1 MNRYTNKPRRLR
13 VSALAAVANPS
24 YARIDTWN
32 LLDDACR
39 HLAEVDLAGL
49 DKTHDLAKVKRLMDR
64 IGAYERYWLFPG
76 ADNLATFRGHLESLS
91 TVRLTEEVSL
101 AVRLLSEYGDRAGLF
116 DTSAP
121 LADQE
126 LVAQAK
132 QQHFYTVLLADDAPT
147 TAPDSLAESLRALR
161 CSTDDVQF
169 EVLVVPSVEDAIT
182 AVALNGEIQAAII
195 RDDLCLRS
203 HDRVPLMNTL
213 LGPNEDVDGVVF
225 PDRANDWVEC
235 GEWIRELRPHID
247 LYLLTDESIAAG
259 DDTEPDVYDRT
270 FYRLNDVT
278 DLYSTV
284 LAGLRNRYATP
295 FFDALRAYA
304 AAPVGQFH
312 ALPVARGASIFNS
325 KSLQDM
331 GDFYGRNIFMA
342 ETSSTS
348 GGLDSLLDPHG
359 NIKKAMDK
367 AAHTWNSDHTY
378 FVTNGT
384 STANKIVVQSLTR
397 PGDIVLI
404 DRNCHKSHHYGLV
417 LAGAYPLYLDAYP
430 LPQFAIYGA
439 VSLQTIK
446 KTLLDLDAVGQLHR
460 VRMLLL
466 TNCTFDGVVY
476 NPLQVMRE
484 VLAIKP
490 DICFLWDEAW
500 YAFATAVPWARQRT
514 AMVSAERLE
523 QMLASPEY
531 AEEYRNWA
539 AEMEAM
545 ERVEKEGD
553 SSQWL
558 DRPLL
563 PDPARARVRVYA
575 THSTHKS
582 LSAFRQASM
591 IHVRD
596 QDFNARARDAFGE
609 AFLTHTSTS
618 PNQQLLASLDL
629 ARRQVDLEGFQM
641 VRQVYDMALVFRHR
655 VRKDRLISK
664 WFRILDESD
673 LVPEEFRASAVS
685 STASI
690 RQGALA
696 EWNEAWRSD
705 QFVLDPTRVTLF
717 LGKTGM
723 NGYDFREKIL
733 MERFGIQ
740 INKTSI
746 NSVLL
751 IFTIGVTWSSVHYLL
766 DVLRRVATDF
776 DRNEKAASVADRALQ
791 QRHVEEITEDLPH
804 LPDFSEFDV
813 AFRPVDASQFGDMRS
828 AFYAGYEESDREHVL
843 IGTAGRRLAEGKI
856 LVSTTFVVPYPP
868 GFPVLVPGQ
877 VVSKEIIYFLAQLD
891 VKEIHG
897 YNHDLG
903 LSVFTEA
910 ALARMEA
917 QRSAATAAVGSVT
930 PPFEIPADTG
940 TLTASNGSGNGDRVK
955 HQVAEDA

>member
-1 MNRYTNKPRRLR
+1 MNRDSGHPRRLR

-24 YARIDTWN
+24 YTRIDTWN

-39 HLAEVDLAGL
+39 HLAEVNLAGL
-49 DKTHDLAKVKRLMDR
+49 DIAHDVARVKRLMDR
-64 IGAYERYWLFPG
+64 IGAYERYWLYPG
-76 ADNLATFRGHLESLS
+76 AENLATFRAHLESVS
-91 TVRLTEEVSL
+91 TVRLSEEVSL
-101 AVRLLSEYGDRAGLF
+101 AVRLLCEYGDRAGLF

-132 QQHFYTVLLADDAPT
+132 QQQFYTVLLADDAPI
-147 TAPDSLAESLRALR
+147 TAPDSLAECLRALR
-161 CSTDDVQF
+161 CPTDEVQF
-169 EVLVVPSVEDAIT
+169 ELLIVPSVEDAIT

-195 RDDLCLRS
+195 RHDLPLRS

-213 LGPNEDVDGVVF
+213 LGPNKDGAVT
-225 PDRANDWVEC
+225 PDRASDWVEC

-259 DDTEPDVYDRT
+259 NDDQPDVYDRT

-278 DLYSTV
+278 DLHSTV
-284 LAGLRNRYATP
+284 LAGLRNRFATP

-331 GDFYGRNIFMA
+331 GEFYGRNIFMA
-342 ETSSTS
+342 ETSTTS

-367 AAHTWNSDHTY
+367 AAKTWNADHTY

-404 DRNCHKSHHYGLV
+404 DRNCHKSHHYGLM

-439 VSLQTIK
+439 VSLRTIK
-446 KTLLDLDAVGQLHR
+446 QTLLDLEAAGQLHR

-476 NPLQVMRE
+476 NPRRVMEE

-514 AMVSAERLE
+514 AMVAAERLE
-523 QMLASPEY
+523 QTLASPEY
-531 AEEYRNWA
+531 AGEYRNWA
-539 AEMEAM
+539 ESMEG
-545 ERVEKEGD
+545 V
-553 SSQWL
+553 
-558 DRPLL
+558 DRSEWVDRWLL
-563 PDPARARVRVYA
+563 PDPSRARVRVYA

-582 LSAFRQASM
+582 LSALRQASM

-596 QDFNARARDAFGE
+596 QDFNALTRDAFGE

-629 ARRQVDLEGFQM
+629 ARRQVDMEGFQL

-655 VRKDRLISK
+655 VRRDRLISK

-685 STASI
+685 SYRQV

-717 LGKTGM
+717 VGKTGM

-733 MERFGIQ
+733 MDRFGIQ

-776 DRNEKAASVADRALQ
+776 DRVQNEASAADMALH
-791 QRHVEEITEDLPH
+791 QRHVEEITQDLPH
-804 LPDFSEFDV
+804 LPDFSEFDI
-813 AFRPVDASQFGDMRS
+813 AFRPVDACAFGDMRS
-828 AFYAGYEESDREHVL
+828 AFYAGYEESDREYVL
-843 IGTAGRRLAEGKI
+843 IGTAGRRLAEGKT

-897 YNHDLG
+897 YNPELG
-903 LSVFTEA
+903 LSVFTPE

-917 QRSAATAAVGSVT
+917 QRNAAAAAVGSAYPV
-930 PPFEIPADTG
+930 FELPAD
-940 TLTASNGSGNGDRVK
+940 ASALNGDSAV
-955 HQVAEDA
+955 QVVAKDA

>member
-1 MNRYTNKPRRLR
+1 MIRYSTQPRRLR

-24 YARIDTWN
+24 YARVDTWN

-49 DKTHDLAKVKRLMDR
+49 DKTHDVARVKRLMDR
-64 IGAYERYWLFPG
+64 IAAYERYWLYPG
-76 ADNLATFRGHLESLS
+76 AENLAVFRAHLESLS

-121 LADQE
+121 LDDQE

-132 QQHFYTVLLADDAPT
+132 QQHFYTVLLADDAPS
-147 TAPDSLAESLRALR
+147 TAPDSLAECLRALR
-161 CSTDDVQF
+161 CPSDDVQF
-169 EVLVVPSVEDAIT
+169 EILVVPSVEDAIT

-195 RDDLCLRS
+195 RDDLPLRS
-203 HDRVPLMNTL
+203 RDRLPLMNTL
-213 LGPNEDVDGVVF
+213 LGPNEDADGVI

-259 DDTEPDVYDRT
+259 DDSEPDVYDRT

-278 DLYSTV
+278 DLHSTV

-325 KSLQDM
+325 RSLQDM
-331 GDFYGRNIFMA
+331 GEFYGRNIFMA
-342 ETSSTS
+342 ETSTTS

-367 AAHTWNSDHTY
+367 AAKTWNADHTY

-439 VSLQTIK
+439 VSLRTIK
-446 KTLLDLDAVGQLHR
+446 QTLLDLEAAGQLDR

-476 NPLQVMRE
+476 NPLQVMQE

-514 AMVSAERLE
+514 AMVAAEHLE
-523 QMLASPEY
+523 HMLASPEY
-531 AEEYRNWA
+531 VEEYRKWA
-539 AEMEAM
+539 ASMDGVDRSEWI
-545 ERVEKEGD
+545 ERE
-553 SSQWL
+553 L
-558 DRPLL
+558 M
-563 PDPARARVRVYA
+563 PDPASARVRVYA

-582 LSAFRQASM
+582 LSALRQASM

-596 QDFNARARDAFGE
+596 QDFNALTRDAFGE

-629 ARRQVDLEGFQM
+629 ARRQVDIEGFQL

-673 LVPEEFRASAVS
+673 LVPEEFRESSVS
-685 STASI
+685 SYREV

-705 QFVLDPTRVTLF
+705 QFVLDATRVTLF
-717 LGKTGM
+717 VGATGM

-766 DVLRRVATDF
+766 DVLRRVAIDF
-776 DRNEKAASVADRALQ
+776 DRTEKAASVADRALQ

-813 AFRPVDASQFGDMRS
+813 AFRPVDECNFGDMRS
-828 AFYAGYEESDREHVL
+828 AFYAGYEEADREHVL
-843 IGTAGRRLAEGKI
+843 IGMAGRRLAEGKT

-877 VVSKEIIYFLAQLD
+877 VVSKEIVYFLAQLD

-897 YNHDLG
+897 YNPDLG
-903 LSVFTEA
+903 LSVFTET

-917 QRSAATAAVGSVT
+917 QRNAAAAAVGSVT
-930 PPFEIPADTG
+930 AAFELPAD
-940 TLTASNGSGNGDRVK
+940 ASVASGMNGARNGAPAVPS
-955 HQVAEDA
+955 VADNT

>member
-1 MNRYTNKPRRLR
+1 MDRDSARPRRLR

-24 YARIDTWN
+24 YTRLDTWN

-49 DKTHDLAKVKRLMDR
+49 DKDHEIAKVKRLMDR
-64 IGAYERYWLFPG
+64 IGAYERYWLYPG
-76 ADNLATFRGHLESLS
+76 AANLATFRAHLESLS
-91 TVRLTEEVSL
+91 TVRLAEEVSL

-116 DTSAP
+116 DTSAS
-121 LADQE
+121 LSEQE

-132 QQHFYTVLLADDAPT
+132 QQQFYTVLLADDAPA
-147 TAPDSLAESLRALR
+147 TAPDSLAECLRALR
-161 CSTDDVQF
+161 NPSDDVQY
-169 EVLVVPSVEDAIT
+169 ELLVVPSIEDAIT

-195 RDDLCLRS
+195 RHDLPLRS
-203 HDRVPLMNTL
+203 RDRVPLMNTL
-213 LGPNEDVDGVVF
+213 LGACDDVVASG
-225 PDRANDWVEC
+225 AHDWVEC
-235 GEWIRELRPHID
+235 AEWIRELRPHID
-247 LYLLTDESIAAG
+247 LYLLTDESIAAETE
-259 DDTEPDVYDRT
+259 DEPDVYDRT

-278 DLYSTV
+278 DLNSTV

-331 GDFYGRNIFMA
+331 GEFYGRNIFMA
-342 ETSSTS
+342 ETSTTS

-367 AAHTWNSDHTY
+367 AARTWNSRRTY

-384 STANKIVVQSLTR
+384 STANKIVVQALTR

-430 LPQFAIYGA
+430 LPEYAIYGA
-439 VSLQTIK
+439 VSLSTIK
-446 KTLLDLDAVGQLHR
+446 RALLDLEAAGQLHR

-476 NPLQVMRE
+476 NPRRVMEE

-514 AMVSAERLE
+514 AMVSADRLE

-531 AEEYRNWA
+531 AAEYRDWA
-539 AEMEAM
+539 ASMEG
-545 ERVEKEGD
+545 V
-553 SSQWL
+553 
-558 DRPLL
+558 DRAEWVDRRLL

-582 LSAFRQASM
+582 LSALRQASM

-596 QDFNARARDAFGE
+596 QDFRALTRDSFDE

-629 ARRQVDLEGFQM
+629 ARRQVDIEGFEL
-641 VRQVYDMALVFRHR
+641 VRNVYNMSLVFRHR
-655 VRKDRLISK
+655 VRRDRLIGK

-673 LVPEEFRASAVS
+673 LVPDEFRASAVS
-685 STASI
+685 SYREV

-705 QFVLDPTRVTLF
+705 QFVLDATRVTLF
-717 LGKTGM
+717 VGKTGM

-733 MERFGIQ
+733 MDRFGIQ

-766 DVLRRVATDF
+766 DVLRRIATDF
-776 DRNEKAASVADRALQ
+776 ERSQAISGKEDRALQ
-791 QRHVEEITEDLPH
+791 QRRIEEITEDLPH

-813 AFRPVDASQFGDMRS
+813 AFRPVDACKFGDTRS
-828 AFYAGYEESDREHVL
+828 AFYAGYEEADREHVL
-843 IGTAGRRLAEGKI
+843 IGMAGRRLAEGRK

-877 VVSKEIIYFLAQLD
+877 VVSKEIVYFLAQLD

-897 YNHDLG
+897 YNPELG
-903 LSVFTEA
+903 LSVFTAE

-917 QRSAATAAVGSVT
+917 QRNAATAAVGSAYPV
-930 PPFEIPADTG
+930 FELPAD
-940 TLTASNGSGNGDRVK
+940 ASARNGDS
-955 HQVAEDA
+955 VAQPVTGGA

>member
-1 MNRYTNKPRRLR
+1 MYRGDERPRRLC

-24 YARIDTWN
+24 YSRIDTWN
-32 LLDDACR
+32 VLDDACR
-39 HLAEVDLAGL
+39 QLAVVDRAGMDITHEVAR
-49 DKTHDLAKVKRLMDR
+49 VKRLLNR
-64 IGAYERYWLFPG
+64 LGAYERYWLYPG
-76 ADNLATFRGHLESLS
+76 AANLAAFCGYLANLG
-91 TVRLTEEVSL
+91 TVRLNEEVSL
-101 AVRLLSEYGDRAGLF
+101 AVRLLSEYGDRAALF

-132 QQHFYTVLLADDAPT
+132 QQQFYTVLLADDAPVE
-147 TAPDSLAESLRALR
+147 APESLAESLRALR
-161 CSTDDVQF
+161 DPSDDVQF
-169 EVLVVPSVEDAIT
+169 EILVVASVEDAIT

-195 RDDLCLRS
+195 RHDLPLRS
-203 HDRVPLMNTL
+203 RDRVPLMTTL
-213 LGPNEDVDGVVF
+213 LGANDDAVAT
-225 PDRANDWVEC
+225 DRTHDWVEC
-235 GEWIRELRPHID
+235 GEWIRELRPSID

-259 DDTEPDVYDRT
+259 TEDEPDVYDRT

-278 DLYSTV
+278 DLHSTV
-284 LAGLRNRYATP
+284 LAGIRNRFATP

-331 GDFYGRNIFMA
+331 GEFYGRNIFMA

-367 AAHTWNSDHTY
+367 AALTWCADHTY

-417 LAGAYPLYLDAYP
+417 LAGAYPMYLDAYP
-430 LPQFAIYGA
+430 LEAFAIYGA
-439 VSLQTIK
+439 VSLHTIK
-446 KTLLDLDAVGQLHR
+446 KALLDLEANGQLDR

-466 TNCTFDGVVY
+466 TNCTFDGIVY
-476 NPLQVMRE
+476 NPRRVMEE

-514 AMVSAERLE
+514 AMVAAEQLE
-523 QMLASPEY
+523 SMLASAEY
-531 AEEYRNWA
+531 AEEYRQWQA
-539 AEMEAM
+539 SMAGVDRAEWIQH
-545 ERVEKEGD
+545 R
-553 SSQWL
+553 
-558 DRPLL
+558 LL
-563 PDPARARVRVYA
+563 PEPGRARVRVYA

-582 LSAFRQASM
+582 LSALRQASM
-591 IHVRD
+591 IHIRD
-596 QDFNARARDAFGE
+596 QDFNAVSRDAFLE

-629 ARRQVDLEGFQM
+629 ARRQVDIEGFQM
-641 VRQVYDMALVFRHR
+641 VRHVYDMALVFRHR

-664 WFRILDESD
+664 WFGILDESD
-673 LVPEEFRASAVS
+673 IVPDEFRLSTVS
-685 STASI
+685 SYRQV

-705 QFVLDPTRVTLF
+705 QFVLDPTRATLF
-717 LGKTGM
+717 VGKTGM

-733 MERFGIQ
+733 MDRFGIQ

-766 DVLRRVATDF
+766 DVLRRVATEF
-776 DRNEKAASVADRALQ
+776 ERTQSAAGPADRALQ
-791 QRHVEEITEDLPH
+791 QRRVEEITEDLPP
-804 LPDFSEFDV
+804 LPDFSEFDG
-813 AFRPVDASQFGDMRS
+813 AFRPYSAAEFGDMRS
-828 AFYAGYEESDREHVL
+828 AFYAGYEESDREHL
-843 IGTAGRRLAEGKI
+843 LTGEAARRLADGKT

-868 GFPVLVPGQ
+868 GFPILVPGQ
-877 VVSKEIIYFLAQLD
+877 VVSKEILYFLAQLD

-897 YNHDLG
+897 YNPDLG

-910 ALARMEA
+910 ALKRM
-917 QRSAATAAVGSVT
+917 TAARH
-930 PPFEIPADTG
+930 AD
-940 TLTASNGSGNGDRVK
+940 A
-955 HQVAEDA
+955 QVPVLE

>member
-1 MNRYTNKPRRLR
+1 MNRDSAHPRRLR

-24 YARIDTWN
+24 YTRVDTWN

-39 HLAEVDLAGL
+39 HLAEVTLAGL
-49 DKTHDLAKVKRLMDR
+49 DIAHDVARVKRLMDR
-64 IGAYERYWLFPG
+64 IGAYERYWLYPG
-76 ADNLATFRGHLESLS
+76 AGNLAVFRAHLESLS
-91 TVRLTEEVSL
+91 TVRLSEEVSL
-101 AVRLLSEYGDRAGLF
+101 AVRLLCEYGDRAGLF

-132 QQHFYTVLLADDAPT
+132 QQQFYTVLLADDAPV
-147 TAPDSLAESLRALR
+147 TAPDSLAECLRALR
-161 CSTDDVQF
+161 CPSDEVQF
-169 EVLVVPSVEDAIT
+169 ELLVVPSVEDAIT

-195 RDDLCLRS
+195 RHDLPLRS
-203 HDRVPLMNTL
+203 RDRVPLMNTL
-213 LGPNEDVDGVVF
+213 LGANDDAVV

-259 DDTEPDVYDRT
+259 NDDEPDVYDRT

-278 DLYSTV
+278 DLHSTV
-284 LAGLRNRYATP
+284 LAGLRNRFATP

-304 AAPVGQFH
+304 SAPVGQFH

-331 GDFYGRNIFMA
+331 GEFYGRNIFMA
-342 ETSSTS
+342 ETSTTS

-367 AAHTWNSDHTY
+367 AAKTWNADHTY

-430 LPQFAIYGA
+430 LAQFAIYGA
-439 VSLQTIK
+439 VSLETIK
-446 KTLLDLDAVGQLHR
+446 KTLLDLQAAGQLHR

-476 NPLQVMRE
+476 NPRRVMEE

-514 AMVSAERLE
+514 AMVAADRLY
-523 QMLASPEY
+523 QMLSSPEY
-531 AEEYRNWA
+531 AEEYRNWSA
-539 AEMEAM
+539 SMEG
-545 ERVEKEGD
+545 V
-553 SSQWL
+553 
-558 DRPLL
+558 DRSEWVHRRLL
-563 PDPARARVRVYA
+563 PDPSSARVRVYA

-582 LSAFRQASM
+582 LSALRQASM

-596 QDFNARARDAFGE
+596 QDFNVCARDAFGE

-629 ARRQVDLEGFQM
+629 ARRQVDMEGFQL

-655 VRKDRLISK
+655 VRRDRLISK

-685 STASI
+685 SYRQV

-717 LGKTGM
+717 VGKTGM

-776 DRNEKAASVADRALQ
+776 DRVQKAASAADWALH
-791 QRHVEEITEDLPH
+791 QRHVEEITQDLPH
-804 LPDFSEFDV
+804 LPDFSEFDA
-813 AFRPVDASQFGDMRS
+813 AFRPVNACAFGDTRA
-828 AFYAGYEESDREHVL
+828 AFYAGYEESDREYVL
-843 IGTAGRRLAEGKI
+843 IGTAGRRLAEGKT

-897 YNHDLG
+897 YNPELG
-903 LSVFTEA
+903 LSVFTPE
-910 ALARMEA
+910 ALARVEA
-917 QRSAATAAVGSVT
+917 QWNAAAAAVGSAAAV
-930 PPFEIPADTG
+930 FELPSD
-940 TLTASNGSGNGDRVK
+940 ASGLNGALNGDSVMQAAAK
-955 HQVAEDA
+955 DA

>member
-1 MNRYTNKPRRLR
+1 MTRHGARPRQLR

-24 YARIDTWN
+24 YTRIDTWN

-39 HLAEVDLAGL
+39 QLAEVDLAGQ
-49 DKTHDLAKVKRLMDR
+49 DKSHELARVKRLLDR
-64 IGAYERYWLFPG
+64 IGAYERYWLYPG
-76 ADNLATFRGHLESLS
+76 AQNLATFRAHLESLS
-91 TVRLTEEVSL
+91 TVRLSEEVSL

-121 LADQE
+121 LAEQE
-126 LVAQAK
+126 LVARAK
-132 QQHFYTVLLADDAPT
+132 QQQFYTVLLADDAPV
-147 TAPDSLAESLRALR
+147 TAPESLAECLRALHDP
-161 CSTDDVQF
+161 SDDVQF
-169 EVLVVPSVEDAIT
+169 ELLVVSSVEDAIT

-203 HDRVPLMNTL
+203 RDRVPLMNTL
-213 LGPNEDVDGVVF
+213 LGPNESEAGQVSAVG
-225 PDRANDWVEC
+225 AACWVEC

-259 DDTEPDVYDRT
+259 NDEGPDVYDRT

-278 DLYSTV
+278 DLHSTV
-284 LAGLRNRYATP
+284 IAGLRNRFATP
-295 FFDALRAYA
+295 FFDALRVYA

-312 ALPVARGASIFNS
+312 ALPIARGASIFNS

-331 GDFYGRNIFMA
+331 GEFYGRNIFMA
-342 ETSSTS
+342 ETSTTS

-367 AAHTWNSDHTY
+367 AAVTWNSDHTY

-439 VSLQTIK
+439 VSLHTIK
-446 KTLLDLDAVGQLHR
+446 KALLDLEDAGQLDR
-460 VRMLLL
+460 VRMMLL
-466 TNCTFDGVVY
+466 TNCIFDGVVY
-476 NPLQVMRE
+476 NPRRVMEE

-514 AMVSAERLE
+514 AMVTAERLE
-523 QMLASPEY
+523 QTLASPEY

-539 AEMEAM
+539 ASMEGIPRS
-545 ERVEKEGD
+545 EWVNHR
-553 SSQWL
+553 
-558 DRPLL
+558 LL
-563 PDPARARVRVYA
+563 PDPSRARVRVYA

-591 IHVRD
+591 IHIRD
-596 QDFNARARDAFGE
+596 QDFNSRARDAFGE

-629 ARRQVDLEGFQM
+629 ARRQVDMEGFQL

-673 LVPEEFRASAVS
+673 LVPEEFRASTVS
-685 STASI
+685 SYREV
-690 RQGALA
+690 RQGALE

-717 LGKTGM
+717 LGNTGM

-733 MERFGIQ
+733 MDRFGIQ

-751 IFTIGVTWSSVHYLL
+751 IFTIGVTWSSVHHLL
-766 DVLRRVATDF
+766 DVLRRVASDF
-776 DRNEKAASVADRALQ
+776 DREKQEASAADWALHE
-791 QRHVEEITEDLPH
+791 RRVEEITEDLPH
-804 LPDFSEFDV
+804 LPDFSEFDI
-813 AFRPVDASQFGDMRS
+813 AFRPVDACSFGDMRA
-828 AFYAGYEESDREHVL
+828 AFYAGYEESDREYVQ
-843 IGTAGRRLAEGKI
+843 IGTAGRRLAEGKR

-877 VVSKEIIYFLAQLD
+877 VVSKEIVYFLAQLD

-903 LSVFTEA
+903 LSVFTQEA
-910 ALARMEA
+910 LVRMEA
-917 QRSAATAAVGSVT
+917 QRNAATAAVGAAV
-930 PPFEIPADTG
+930 PVFEISSD
-940 TLTASNGSGNGDRVK
+940 ASALNGSVNGAGVK
-955 HQVAEDA
+955 QAVAEDV

>member
-1 MNRYTNKPRRLR
+1 MNRDSAHPRRLR

-24 YARIDTWN
+24 YTRLDTWN

-39 HLAEVDLAGL
+39 HLAEVDGAGL
-49 DKTHDLAKVKRLMDR
+49 DTTHDVRRVTRLLDR
-64 IGAYERYWLFPG
+64 LGAYERYWLYPG
-76 ADNLATFRGHLESLS
+76 AENLARLRTLLERRSR
-91 TVRLTEEVSL
+91 VRLSDEVSL

-132 QQHFYTVLLADDAPT
+132 RQQFYTVLLADDAPN
-147 TAPDSLAESLRALR
+147 TAPDCLAECLRALR
-161 CSTDDVQF
+161 CPSDEVQF
-169 EVLVVPSVEDAIT
+169 EILVVASVEDAIT

-195 RDDLCLRS
+195 RHDLPLRS
-203 HDRVPLMNTL
+203 RDRVPLMNTL
-213 LGPNEDVDGVVF
+213 LGANDDAVV
-225 PDRANDWVEC
+225 PDRSNDWVEC
-235 GEWIRELRPHID
+235 GEWIRELRPRID

-259 DDTEPDVYDRT
+259 NDDEPDVYDRT

-278 DLYSTV
+278 DLHSTV
-284 LAGLRNRYATP
+284 LAGLRNRFATP

-331 GDFYGRNIFMA
+331 GEFYGRNIFMA
-342 ETSSTS
+342 ETSTTS

-359 NIKKAMDK
+359 NIRTAMDK
-367 AAHTWNSDHTY
+367 AAKTWNADHTY

-430 LPQFAIYGA
+430 LAQFAIYGA
-439 VSLQTIK
+439 VSLETIK
-446 KTLLDLDAVGQLHR
+446 KTLLGLEAAGQLHR

-476 NPLQVMRE
+476 NPRRVMEE

-514 AMVSAERLE
+514 AMVAADRLY
-523 QMLASPEY
+523 QTLSSPEY
-531 AEEYRNWA
+531 AEEYRNWSA
-539 AEMEAM
+539 SMAG
-545 ERVEKEGD
+545 V
-553 SSQWL
+553 
-558 DRPLL
+558 DRSEWVHRRLL
-563 PDPARARVRVYA
+563 PDPSRARVRVYA

-596 QDFNARARDAFGE
+596 QDFNSRARDAFGE

-629 ARRQVDLEGFQM
+629 ARRQVDIEGFQL

-717 LGKTGM
+717 LGNTGM

-733 MERFGIQ
+733 MDRFGIQ

-776 DRNEKAASVADRALQ
+776 NREKQAASAADWALHE
-791 QRHVEEITEDLPH
+791 RRVEEITEDLPH
-804 LPDFSEFDV
+804 LPDFSEFDI
-813 AFRPVDASQFGDMRS
+813 AFRPVDACAFGDTRS
-828 AFYAGYEESDREHVL
+828 AFYAGYEESDREYVQ
-843 IGTAGRRLAEGKI
+843 IGTAGRRLAEGKT

-877 VVSKEIIYFLAQLD
+877 VVSKEIIYFMAQLD

-897 YNHDLG
+897 YNPELG
-903 LSVFTEA
+903 LSVFTPE
-910 ALARMEA
+910 ALARMAA
-917 QRSAATAAVGSVT
+917 QRNAATAAVGSAFPV
-930 PPFEIPADTG
+930 FELPSD
-940 TLTASNGSGNGDRVK
+940 ASAMNGALNGDSVV
-955 HQVAEDA
+955 QAVARDA

>member
-1 MNRYTNKPRRLR
+1 MTPETRPRRLR

-24 YARIDTWN
+24 YTRIDTWN

-39 HLAEVDLAGL
+39 HLRDVDLAGL
-49 DKTHDLAKVKRLMDR
+49 DKTHDIARVKRLMDR
-64 IGAYERYWLFPG
+64 IAAYERYWLYPG
-76 ADNLATFRGHLESLS
+76 AGNLATFRAHLEGLS
-91 TVRLTEEVSL
+91 TVRLSEEVSL

-116 DTSAP
+116 DTAAS
-121 LADQE
+121 LAEQE

-132 QQHFYTVLLADDAPT
+132 QQQFYTVLLADDAPS
-147 TAPDSLAESLRALR
+147 TAPDSLAECLRALR
-161 CSTDDVQF
+161 NTSDDVQY
-169 EVLVVPSVEDAIT
+169 ELLVVGSIEDAIT

-195 RDDLCLRS
+195 RHDLPLRS

-213 LGPNEDVDGVVF
+213 LGAACDETVTEETQ
-225 PDRANDWVEC
+225 DWIEC
-235 GEWIRELRPHID
+235 AEWMRELRPHID
-247 LYLLTDESIAAG
+247 LYLLTDESIAAETE
-259 DDTEPDVYDRT
+259 DEPDVYDRT

-278 DLYSTV
+278 DLNSTV
-284 LAGLRNRYATP
+284 LAGLRNRFATP
-295 FFDALRAYA
+295 FFDALCAYA
-304 AAPVGQFH
+304 NAPVGQFH

-331 GDFYGRNIFMA
+331 GEFYGRNIFMA

-367 AAHTWNSDHTY
+367 AALTWNANHTY

-384 STANKIVVQSLTR
+384 STANKIVVQALTR

-430 LPQFAIYGA
+430 LPEYAIYGA
-439 VSLQTIK
+439 VSLHTIK
-446 KTLLDLDAVGQLHR
+446 KALLDLEAAGQLHR

-476 NPLQVMRE
+476 NPRRVMEE

-531 AEEYRNWA
+531 AAEYRKWA
-539 AEMEAM
+539 ADMDGVDRSE
-545 ERVEKEGD
+545 
-553 SSQWL
+553 WL
-558 DRPLL
+558 DRRLL

-591 IHVRD
+591 VHVRD
-596 QDFNARARDAFGE
+596 QDFKALTRDAFVE

-629 ARRQVDLEGFQM
+629 ARRQVDIEGFEL
-641 VRQVYDMALVFRHR
+641 VRNVYNMALVFRHR
-655 VRKDRLISK
+655 VRKDRLIGK

-673 LVPEEFRASAVS
+673 LVPDEFRASCVS
-685 STASI
+685 SYREV

-705 QFVLDPTRVTLF
+705 QFVLDATRVTLF
-717 LGKTGM
+717 IGKTGM

-766 DVLRRVATDF
+766 DVLRRIATDF
-776 DRNEKAASVADRALQ
+776 ERSQSIGGKDDRALQ
-791 QRHVEEITEDLPH
+791 QRRVEEITEDLPH
-804 LPDFSEFDV
+804 LPDFSEFDM
-813 AFRPVDASQFGDMRS
+813 AFRPVDACMFGDMRA

-843 IGTAGRRLAEGKI
+843 IGMAGRRLAEGRT

-877 VVSKEIIYFLAQLD
+877 AVSKEIVYFLAQLD

-897 YNHDLG
+897 YNPDLG
-903 LSVFTEA
+903 LSVFTDA

-917 QRSAATAAVGSVT
+917 QRNAATAAVGSAYPV
-930 PPFEIPADTG
+930 FELPAD
-940 TLTASNGSGNGDRVK
+940 ASALNGDSVTRGSGDAPG
-955 HQVAEDA
+955 VAATR

>member
-1 MNRYTNKPRRLR
+1 MNTHSSQPRRLR
-13 VSALAAVANPS
+13 VSALAAAANPS
-24 YARIDTWN
+24 YARVDTWN

-39 HLAEVDLAGL
+39 HLAEIDLAGQ
-49 DKTHDLAKVKRLMDR
+49 DITHDRAKVKRLMDR
-64 IGAYERYWLFPG
+64 IGAYERYWLYPG
-76 ADNLATFRGHLESLS
+76 AQNLATFRAHLESLS

-101 AVRLLSEYGDRAGLF
+101 AVRLLSEYGDRAALF

-132 QQHFYTVLLADDAPT
+132 QQQFYTVLLADDAPA
-147 TAPDSLAESLRALR
+147 TAPESLADCLRELR
-161 CSTDDVQF
+161 DPSDDVQF
-169 EVLVVPSVEDAIT
+169 ELLVVPSVEDAIA

-195 RDDLCLRS
+195 RHDLPLRS
-203 HDRVPLMNTL
+203 RDRLPLMNRL
-213 LGPNEDVDGVVF
+213 LGPNDAEGGVVC
-225 PDRANDWVEC
+225 PDSSHDWIEC

-259 DDTEPDVYDRT
+259 GDDQPDVYDRS

-278 DLYSTV
+278 DLHSTV
-284 LAGLRNRYATP
+284 LAGIRNRFATP

-304 AAPVGQFH
+304 AAPIGQFH

-331 GDFYGRNIFMA
+331 GEFYGRNIFMA

-359 NIKKAMDK
+359 TIRKAMDK
-367 AAHTWNSDHTY
+367 AAHTWNADHSY

-439 VSLQTIK
+439 VSLRTIK
-446 KTLLDLDAVGQLHR
+446 KALLDLEAAGQLHR

-476 NPLQVMRE
+476 NPLQVMQE

-523 QMLASPEY
+523 QMLASDEY
-531 AEEYRNWA
+531 AGEYRNWA
-539 AEMEAM
+539 ASMEGVARS
-545 ERVEKEGD
+545 E
-553 SSQWL
+553 WL

-563 PDPARARVRVYA
+563 PDPDRARVRVYA
-575 THSTHKS
+575 TQSTHKS
-582 LSAFRQASM
+582 LSALRQASM

-596 QDFNARARDAFGE
+596 QEFNALARDSFSE

-629 ARRQVDLEGFQM
+629 ARRQVDIEGFQM
-641 VRQVYDMALVFRHR
+641 VRRVYDMALVFRHR
-655 VRKDRLISK
+655 VRKDRLISR
-664 WFRILDESD
+664 WFSILDESD
-673 LVPEEFRASAVS
+673 LVPEEFRASSVS
-685 STASI
+685 SYREV
-690 RQGALA
+690 RQGGLA

-705 QFVLDPTRVTLF
+705 QFVLDATRVTLF
-717 LGKTGM
+717 VGKTGM
-723 NGYDFREKIL
+723 DGYDFREKIL

-776 DRNEKAASVADRALQ
+776 ERSGREAGAADRALQ
-791 QRHVEEITEDLPH
+791 QRRIEEITQDLPH
-804 LPDFSEFDV
+804 LPDFSEFDI
-813 AFRPVDASQFGDMRS
+813 AFRPDDAGRFGDMRA
-828 AFYAGYEESDREHVL
+828 AFYAGYEEADREHVL
-843 IGTAGRRLAEGKI
+843 IGAAGRRLAEGKT

-897 YNHDLG
+897 YNPDLG
-903 LSVFTEA
+903 LSVFTEQ
-910 ALARMEA
+910 ALVRMEA
-917 QRSAATAAVGSVT
+917 RRNAATAAVGAAL
-930 PPFEIPADTG
+930 PAFEVPRDA
-940 TLTASNGSGNGDRVK
+940 ASGNGESVLK
-955 HQVAEDA
+955 AVTGEA

>member
-1 MNRYTNKPRRLR
+1 MRYTTQPRRLR

-24 YARIDTWN
+24 YARVDTWN

-49 DKTHDLAKVKRLMDR
+49 DKTHDVARVKRLMDR
-64 IGAYERYWLFPG
+64 IAAYERYWLYPG
-76 ADNLATFRGHLESLS
+76 AANLAVFRAHLESLS

-101 AVRLLSEYGDRAGLF
+101 AVRLLGEYGDRAGLF
-116 DTSAP
+116 DTSVP
-121 LADQE
+121 LDDQE

-132 QQHFYTVLLADDAPT
+132 QQHFYTVLLADDAPS
-147 TAPDSLAESLRALR
+147 TAPDSLAECLRALR
-161 CSTDDVQF
+161 SPSDDVQF

-195 RDDLCLRS
+195 RDDVPLRS
-203 HDRVPLMNTL
+203 RDRLPLMNTL
-213 LGPNEDVDGVVF
+213 LGPNEDAANVI

-259 DDTEPDVYDRT
+259 DDREPDVYDRT

-278 DLYSTV
+278 DLHSTV

-331 GDFYGRNIFMA
+331 GEFYGRNIFMA
-342 ETSSTS
+342 ETSTTS

-367 AAHTWNSDHTY
+367 AAKTWNADHTY

-439 VSLQTIK
+439 VSLRTIK
-446 KTLLDLDAVGQLHR
+446 QTLLDLEAAGQLRR

-476 NPLQVMRE
+476 NPLQVMQE

-531 AEEYRNWA
+531 VEQYRKWVA
-539 AEMEAM
+539 TMQGVDRSEWI
-545 ERVEKEGD
+545 ERE
-553 SSQWL
+553 L
-558 DRPLL
+558 M
-563 PDPARARVRVYA
+563 PDPATARVRVYA

-582 LSAFRQASM
+582 LSALRQASM
-591 IHVRD
+591 IHIRD
-596 QDFNARARDAFGE
+596 QDFNALTRDAFGE

-629 ARRQVDLEGFQM
+629 ARRQVDIEGFQL

-673 LVPEEFRASAVS
+673 LVPEEFRESSVS
-685 STASI
+685 SYRQV

-705 QFVLDPTRVTLF
+705 QFVLDATRVTLF
-717 LGKTGM
+717 VGATGM

-766 DVLRRVATDF
+766 DVLRRVAIDF
-776 DRNEKAASVADRALQ
+776 DRTEREASVADRALQ
-791 QRHVEEITEDLPH
+791 ERHVEEITEDLPH

-813 AFRPVDASQFGDMRS
+813 AFRPVDECNFGDMRS

-843 IGTAGRRLAEGKI
+843 IGMAGRRLAEGKT

-877 VVSKEIIYFLAQLD
+877 VVSKEIVYFLAQLD

-897 YNHDLG
+897 YNPNLG
-903 LSVFTEA
+903 LSVFTET

-917 QRSAATAAVGSVT
+917 QRNAATAAVGSVSAA
-930 PPFEIPADTG
+930 FELPADPSG
-940 TLTASNGSGNGDRVK
+940 MNGARNGANDAQAVPS
-955 HQVAEDA
+955 VADNT

>member
-1 MNRYTNKPRRLR
+1 MIRYSTQPRRLR

-24 YARIDTWN
+24 YARVDTWN

-49 DKTHDLAKVKRLMDR
+49 DKTHDVARVKRLMDR
-64 IGAYERYWLFPG
+64 IAAYERYWLYPG
-76 ADNLATFRGHLESLS
+76 AENLAVFRAHLESLS

-121 LADQE
+121 LDDQE

-132 QQHFYTVLLADDAPT
+132 QQHFYTVLLADDAPS
-147 TAPDSLAESLRALR
+147 TAPDSLAECLRALR
-161 CSTDDVQF
+161 CPSDDVQF
-169 EVLVVPSVEDAIT
+169 EILVVPSVEDAIT

-195 RDDLCLRS
+195 RDDLPLRS
-203 HDRVPLMNTL
+203 RDRLPLMNTL
-213 LGPNEDVDGVVF
+213 LGPNEDADGVI

-259 DDTEPDVYDRT
+259 DDSEPDVYDRT

-278 DLYSTV
+278 DLHSTV

-325 KSLQDM
+325 RSLQDM
-331 GDFYGRNIFMA
+331 GEFYGRNIFMA
-342 ETSSTS
+342 ETSTTS

-367 AAHTWNSDHTY
+367 AAKTWNADHTY

-439 VSLQTIK
+439 VSLRTIK
-446 KTLLDLDAVGQLHR
+446 QTLLDLEAAGQLDR

-476 NPLQVMRE
+476 NPLQVMQE

-514 AMVSAERLE
+514 AMVAAERLE
-523 QMLASPEY
+523 HMLASPEY
-531 AEEYRNWA
+531 VEEYRKWGA
-539 AEMEAM
+539 SMDGVDRSEWI
-545 ERVEKEGD
+545 ERE
-553 SSQWL
+553 L
-558 DRPLL
+558 M
-563 PDPARARVRVYA
+563 PDPASARVRVYA

-582 LSAFRQASM
+582 LSALRQASM

-596 QDFNARARDAFGE
+596 QDFNALTRDAFGE

-629 ARRQVDLEGFQM
+629 ARRQVDIEGFQL

-673 LVPEEFRASAVS
+673 LVPEEFRESSVS
-685 STASI
+685 SYREV

-705 QFVLDPTRVTLF
+705 QFVLDATRVTLF
-717 LGKTGM
+717 VGATGM

-766 DVLRRVATDF
+766 DVLRRVAIDF
-776 DRNEKAASVADRALQ
+776 DRTEKAASVADRALQ

-813 AFRPVDASQFGDMRS
+813 AFRPVDECNFGDMRS
-828 AFYAGYEESDREHVL
+828 AFYAGYEEADREHVL
-843 IGTAGRRLAEGKI
+843 IGMAGRRLAEGKT

-877 VVSKEIIYFLAQLD
+877 VVSKEIVYFLAQLD

-897 YNHDLG
+897 YNPDLG
-903 LSVFTEA
+903 LSVFTET

-917 QRSAATAAVGSVT
+917 QRNAAAAAVGSVT
-930 PPFEIPADTG
+930 AAFELPAD
-940 TLTASNGSGNGDRVK
+940 ASGMNGARNGAPAVPS
-955 HQVAEDA
+955 VADNT

>member
-1 MNRYTNKPRRLR
+1 MTRDSAQSRRLR

-24 YARIDTWN
+24 YTRIDTWN
-32 LLDDACR
+32 QLDDACR

-49 DKTHDLAKVKRLMDR
+49 DIAHDVARVKRLMDR
-64 IGAYERYWLFPG
+64 IGAYERYWLYPG
-76 ADNLATFRGHLESLS
+76 AENLAIFRAHLESHS

-101 AVRLLSEYGDRAGLF
+101 AVRLLSEYGDRTALF
-116 DTSAP
+116 DTCAP

-126 LVAQAK
+126 LVARAK
-132 QQHFYTVLLADDAPT
+132 QQQFYTVLLADDAPP
-147 TAPDSLAESLRALR
+147 TAPESLVECLRALR
-161 CSTDDVQF
+161 NSAEDVQF
-169 EVLVVPSVEDAIT
+169 EILVAPSVEDAIT
-182 AVALNGEIQAAII
+182 AVALNGEIQAAIV
-195 RDDLCLRS
+195 RHDLPLRS
-203 HDRVPLMNTL
+203 RDRVPLMNTL
-213 LGPNEDVDGVVF
+213 LGANDSEGEVAVS
-225 PDRANDWVEC
+225 DRAHDWIEC
-235 GEWIRELRPHID
+235 GQWIRELRPHID

-259 DDTEPDVYDRT
+259 SDDDPDVYDRT

-278 DLYSTV
+278 DLHSTV
-284 LAGLRNRYATP
+284 IAGLRNRFSTP

-312 ALPVARGASIFNS
+312 ALPIARGASIFNS
-325 KSLQDM
+325 KSLADM
-331 GDFYGRNIFMA
+331 GEFYGRNIFMA
-342 ETSSTS
+342 ETSTTS

-367 AAHTWNSDHTY
+367 AA
-378 FVTNGT
+378 V
-384 STANKIVVQSLTR
+384 TANKIVVQSLTR

-417 LAGAYPLYLDAYP
+417 LAGAYPRYLDAYP

-439 VSLQTIK
+439 VPLSTIK
-446 KTLLDLDAVGQLHR
+446 KALLDLEAAGQLDR

-466 TNCTFDGVVY
+466 TNCIFDGVVY
-476 NPLQVMRE
+476 NPRRVMEE

-514 AMVSAERLE
+514 AMVSAERLA
-523 QMLASPEY
+523 QTLASREY
-531 AEEYRNWA
+531 AEEYRNWLVS
-539 AEMEAM
+539 MEGIPRS
-545 ERVEKEGD
+545 EWVNHR
-553 SSQWL
+553 
-558 DRPLL
+558 LL
-563 PDPARARVRVYA
+563 PDPAQARVRVYA

-629 ARRQVDLEGFQM
+629 ARRQVDIEGFQL

-673 LVPEEFRASAVS
+673 LVPEEFRASHVS
-685 STASI
+685 SYREV
-690 RQGALA
+690 RQGALD

-717 LGKTGM
+717 LGNTGM

-733 MERFGIQ
+733 MDRFGIQ

-751 IFTIGVTWSSVHYLL
+751 IFTIGVTWSSVHHLL
-766 DVLRRVATDF
+766 DVLRRVASDF
-776 DRNEKAASVADRALQ
+776 DREKQAASAADWALHK
-791 QRHVEEITEDLPH
+791 RRVEEITQDLPH
-804 LPDFSEFDV
+804 LPDFSQFDV
-813 AFRPVDASQFGDMRS
+813 AFRPDDNSMYGDTRS
-828 AFYAGYEESDREHVL
+828 AFYAGYEESDREYVL
-843 IGTAGRRLAEGKI
+843 IGTAGRRLAEGKT

-897 YNHDLG
+897 YNHELG
-903 LSVFTEA
+903 LSVFTEK
-910 ALARMEA
+910 ALRRLEA
-917 QRSAATAAVGSVT
+917 QRNAAMAAVKGAV
-930 PPFEIPADTG
+930 PPFEIPAD
-940 TLTASNGSGNGDRVK
+940 ASNLGGSANGDSTLGKRVPR
-955 HQVAEDA
+955 ADAKAP

>member
-1 MNRYTNKPRRLR
+1 MIRYSTQPRRLR

-24 YARIDTWN
+24 YARVDTWN

-49 DKTHDLAKVKRLMDR
+49 DKTHDVARVKRLMDR
-64 IGAYERYWLFPG
+64 IAAYERYWLYPG
-76 ADNLATFRGHLESLS
+76 AANLAIFRAHLESLS

-121 LADQE
+121 LDDQE

-132 QQHFYTVLLADDAPT
+132 QQHFYTVLLADDAPS
-147 TAPDSLAESLRALR
+147 TAPDSLAECLRALR
-161 CSTDDVQF
+161 CASDDVQF
-169 EVLVVPSVEDAIT
+169 EILVVPSVEDAIA

-195 RDDLCLRS
+195 RDDLPLRS
-203 HDRVPLMNTL
+203 RDRLPLMNTL
-213 LGPNEDVDGVVF
+213 LGPNEDADGVI

-278 DLYSTV
+278 DLHSTV

-325 KSLQDM
+325 RSLQDM
-331 GDFYGRNIFMA
+331 GEFYGRNIFMA
-342 ETSSTS
+342 ETSTTS

-367 AAHTWNSDHTY
+367 AAKTWNADHTY

-439 VSLQTIK
+439 VSLRTIK
-446 KTLLDLDAVGQLHR
+446 QTLLDLEAAGQLHR

-476 NPLQVMRE
+476 NPLQVMQE

-523 QMLASPEY
+523 QMLAAPEY
-531 AEEYRNWA
+531 VAEYRKWA
-539 AEMEAM
+539 ASMDGVDRSEWI
-545 ERVEKEGD
+545 ERE
-553 SSQWL
+553 L
-558 DRPLL
+558 M
-563 PDPARARVRVYA
+563 PDPATARVRVYA

-582 LSAFRQASM
+582 LSALRQASM

-596 QDFNARARDAFGE
+596 QDFNALTRDSFGE

-629 ARRQVDLEGFQM
+629 ARRQVDIEGFQL

-673 LVPEEFRASAVS
+673 LVPEEFRESSVS
-685 STASI
+685 SYRQV

-705 QFVLDPTRVTLF
+705 QFVLDATRVTLF
-717 LGKTGM
+717 VGATGM

-766 DVLRRVATDF
+766 DVLRRVAIDF
-776 DRNEKAASVADRALQ
+776 DRIEKAASVADRALQ
-791 QRHVEEITEDLPH
+791 KRHVEEITEDLPH

-813 AFRPVDASQFGDMRS
+813 AFRPVDECNFGDMRS
-828 AFYAGYEESDREHVL
+828 AFYAGYEETDREHVL
-843 IGTAGRRLAEGKI
+843 IGMAGRRLAEGKT

-877 VVSKEIIYFLAQLD
+877 VVSKEIVYFLAQLD

-897 YNHDLG
+897 YNPDLG
-903 LSVFTEA
+903 LSVFTET

-917 QRSAATAAVGSVT
+917 QRNAAMAAVGSVT
-930 PPFEIPADTG
+930 AAFELPAN
-940 TLTASNGSGNGDRVK
+940 ASATNGARNNGANDAPAVPS
-955 HQVAEDA
+955 VADSS

>member
-1 MNRYTNKPRRLR
+1 MLGSHSCATAPALPAVETVTRRPAAGHTGDMTRDGERPRRLR

-24 YARIDTWN
+24 YSRVDTWN
-32 LLDDACR
+32 LFDDACR
-39 HLAEVDLAGL
+39 QLAEANRAGL
-49 DKTHDLAKVKRLMDR
+49 DTTHHLARAKRLLDR

-76 ADNLATFRGHLESLS
+76 AGRLAVFRHYLAERKTMQLADE
-91 TVRLTEEVSL
+91 VPLT
-101 AVRLLSEYGDRAGLF
+101 VRLLSEYGDQAALF

-126 LVAQAK
+126 LVARAK
-132 QQHFYTVLLADDAPT
+132 QQQFYTVLLADDSPAE
-147 TAPDSLAESLRALR
+147 APDSLANSLRALR
-161 CSTDDVQF
+161 EPFDDMQF
-169 EVLVVPSVEDAIT
+169 DLLVVSSVEDAVT
-182 AVALNGEIQAAII
+182 AVALNGEIQAAIV
-195 RDDLCLRS
+195 RADLPLRS
-203 HDRVPLMNTL
+203 GDRLPLMTTL
-213 LGPNEDVDGVVF
+213 LG
-225 PDRANDWVEC
+225 ANDDAVSVDCSHDATEC

-247 LYLLTDESIAAG
+247 LYLLTDESIAATTE
-259 DDTEPDVYDRT
+259 DEPDVYDRT

-278 DLYSTV
+278 DLHSTV
-284 LAGLRNRYATP
+284 LAGIRKRFATP

-304 AAPVGQFH
+304 AEPVGQFH

-331 GDFYGRNIFMA
+331 GEFYGRNIFMA

-359 NIKKAMDK
+359 TIRAAMDK
-367 AAHTWNSDHTY
+367 AAITWNADHTY

-384 STANKIVVQSLTR
+384 STANKIVVQALTR

-430 LPQFAIYGA
+430 LPPFAIYGA
-439 VSLQTIK
+439 VSLYTIK
-446 KTLLDLDAVGQLHR
+446 KVLLDLEAAGQLDR

-466 TNCTFDGVVY
+466 TNCTFDGIVY
-476 NPLQVMRE
+476 NPQRVMEE

-500 YAFATAVPWARQRT
+500 YAFATAVPWARHRT
-514 AMVSAERLE
+514 AMVAADNLQSVLSSQR
-523 QMLASPEY
+523 Y
-531 AEEYRNWA
+531 AEEYRRWRT
-539 AEMEAM
+539 AM
-545 ERVEKEGD
+545 DGV
-553 SSQWL
+553 
-558 DRPLL
+558 DRARWSEYRLL
-563 PDPARARVRVYA
+563 PDPQSARVRVYA

-582 LSAFRQASM
+582 LSALRQASM

-596 QDFNARARDAFGE
+596 QDFNSRSRDAFAE

-629 ARRQVDLEGFQM
+629 ARRQVDIEGFQL
-641 VRQVYDMALVFRHR
+641 VRRVYNMALVFRYR
-655 VRKDRLISK
+655 IRRDPLISR
-664 WFRILDESD
+664 WFRILDEAD
-673 LVPEEFRASAVS
+673 LVPDEFRASTVS
-685 STASI
+685 SYRQV

-705 QFVLDPTRVTLF
+705 EFVLDPTRVTLF
-717 LGKTGM
+717 IGKTGM
-723 NGYDFREKIL
+723 SGYDFREKIL
-733 MERFGIQ
+733 MKRFGIQ

-766 DVLRRVATDF
+766 DALRRVSTEF
-776 DRNEKAASVADRALQ
+776 ERSQTSISADDLALQ
-791 QRHVEEITEDLPH
+791 RRRVVEITEDLPA
-804 LPDFSEFDV
+804 LPDFSEFDT
-813 AFRPVDASQFGDMRS
+813 AFRPDVASAFGDMRS
-828 AFYAGYEESDREHVL
+828 AFYAGYDEADREHLL
-843 IGTAGRRLAEGKI
+843 IGDAGRRIADGRT

-868 GFPVLVPGQ
+868 GFPILVPGQ
-877 VVSKEIIYFLAQLD
+877 VVSKAILYFLAELD

-897 YNHDLG
+897 YNPELG

-910 ALARMEA
+910 ALKRMEA
-917 QRSAATAAVGSVT
+917 AHRTRSAA
-930 PPFEIPADTG
+930 P
-940 TLTASNGSGNGDRVK
+940 N
-955 HQVAEDA
+955 